1 MPSLKSLAWV
11 SARLRQVFWLH
22 PVYRACQAF
31 RLRQVRANQGGSKR
45 VVHSNQVVHS
55 NRVVHSNQ
63 VVHSNRVVHSN
74 QAGSVLVEWSL
85 VAVLVMAVT
94 AALLQLTLSLY
105 VRNILADAASDAARH
120 AALVGASDA
129 EANARV
135 QQLCHGALRANYP
148 TKSEVSH
155 LQRGSVSLVQVQV
168 SAPLPVIGLW
178 SPTGSVVVRG
188 HAVDQRSYQR

>member
-1 MPSLKSLAWV
+1 MPSLKSPAWV
-11 SARLRQVFWLH
+11 NAQLRQISRACQVSFRISQ
-22 PVYRACQAF
+22 VSQACQAF
-31 RLRQVRANQGGSKR
+31 RLRQVHANQGGS
-45 VVHSNQVVHS
+45 NQAGS
-55 NRVVHSNQ
+55 NRVAHA
-63 VVHSNRVVHSN
+63 N

-105 VRNILADAASDAARH
+105 VRNILADAASDAARQ

>member
-11 SARLRQVFWLH
+11 NDQLRQVFWLH

-31 RLRQVRANQGGSKR
+31 RLRQVRANQGG
-45 VVHSNQVVHS
+45 S

>member
-11 SARLRQVFWLH
+11 SARLRQVFGLH
-22 PVYRACQAF
+22 PVSQACQAF
-31 RLRQVRANQGGSKR
+31 RLRQVRANQGGS
-45 VVHSNQVVHS
+45 
-55 NRVVHSNQ
+55 NRVVR
-63 VVHSNRVVHSN
+63 SNRVVHSN

>member
-11 SARLRQVFWLH
+11 SARLRQVFGLH

-31 RLRQVRANQGGSKR
+31 RLRQVRSNQGG
-45 VVHSNQVVHS
+45 S

>member
-1 MPSLKSLAWV
+1 MPSLKSPAWV
-11 SARLRQVFWLH
+11 SARLRQVFGLH
-22 PVYRACQAF
+22 PVSQACQAF
-31 RLRQVRANQGGSKR
+31 RLRQVRANQGGSK
-45 VVHSNQVVHS
+45 VV
-55 NRVVHSNQ
+55 R
-63 VVHSNRVVHSN
+63 SNRVVHSN

>member
-11 SARLRQVFWLH
+11 NDQLRQVFWLH

-31 RLRQVRANQGGSKR
+31 RLRQVRANQGGSK
-45 VVHSNQVVHS
+45 
-55 NRVVHSNQ
+55 RVVHSNQ

>member
-11 SARLRQVFWLH
+11 SARLHQVFGLH
-22 PVYRACQAF
+22 PVSQACQAF
-31 RLRQVRANQGGSKR
+31 RLRQVRANQAG
-45 VVHSNQVVHS
+45 
-55 NRVVHSNQ
+55 SNQ

>member
-11 SARLRQVFWLH
+11 NDQ
-22 PVYRACQAF
+22 
-31 RLRQVRANQGGSKR
+31 LRQVRANQGGS
-45 VVHSNQVVHS
+45 NQ
-55 NRVVHSNQ
+55 
-63 VVHSNRVVHSN
+63 VVHSN

-120 AALVGASDA
+120 AA
-129 EANARV
+129 ANARV

>member
-11 SARLRQVFWLH
+11 NDQLRQVFGLH
-22 PVYRACQAF
+22 PVSRACQAF
-31 RLRQVRANQGGSKR
+31 RLRQVRASQSGADFDQAG
-45 VVHSNQVVHS
+45 S
-55 NRVVHSNQ
+55 NRVM
-63 VVHSNRVVHSN
+63 HSNRVVHSN

-105 VRNILADAASDAARH
+105 VRNILADAASDAARQ

>member
-11 SARLRQVFWLH
+11 NDQLRQVFELH
-22 PVYRACQAF
+22 PVSQACQAF
-31 RLRQVRANQGGSKR
+31 RLRQVRTNQGG
-45 VVHSNQVVHS
+45 S

-63 VVHSNRVVHSN
+63 VGHSN

>member
-11 SARLRQVFWLH
+11 NDQLRQVFGLH

-31 RLRQVRANQGGSKR
+31 RLRQVRANQGGS
-45 VVHSNQVVHS
+45 
-55 NRVVHSNQ
+55 NRVVHPKVVRSNQ
-63 VVHSNRVVHSN
+63 VVHSN

>member
-11 SARLRQVFWLH
+11 SARLRQVFGLH
-22 PVYRACQAF
+22 PVSQASQAF
-31 RLRQVRANQGGSKR
+31 RLRQVRASQSGADFNQAG
-45 VVHSNQVVHS
+45 S
-55 NRVVHSNQ
+55 NRVAHA
-63 VVHSNRVVHSN
+63 N

-105 VRNILADAASDAARH
+105 VRNILADAASDAARQ

-148 TKSEVSH
+148 TKSEVSN

>member
-11 SARLRQVFWLH
+11 NDQLRQASRPRKVFQ
-22 PVYRACQAF
+22 VGQASRACLSS
-31 RLRQVRANQGGSKR
+31 RLRQVRANQAG
-45 VVHSNQVVHS
+45 
-55 NRVVHSNQ
+55 
-63 VVHSNRVVHSN
+63 SNRVVHSN

-105 VRNILADAASDAARH
+105 VRNILADAASDAARQ

>member
-11 SARLRQVFWLH
+11 SARLRQVFGLH

-31 RLRQVRANQGGSKR
+31 RLRQVRANQGG
-45 VVHSNQVVHS
+45 S

-105 VRNILADAASDAARH
+105 VRNILADAASDAARQ

>member
-11 SARLRQVFWLH
+11 NDQLRQIFGLH
-22 PVYRACQAF
+22 PVSRACQAF
-31 RLRQVRANQGGSKR
+31 RLRQVRASQSGADFNQAGSNR
-45 VVHSNQVVHS
+45 AAHANQAGS
-55 NRVVHSNQ
+55 NRVAHA
-63 VVHSNRVVHSN
+63 N

>member
-11 SARLRQVFWLH
+11 NDQLRQVFALH

-31 RLRQVRANQGGSKR
+31 RLRQVRTNQGGS
-45 VVHSNQVVHS
+45 NQGGS

-63 VVHSNRVVHSN
+63 VLHSN

>member
-11 SARLRQVFWLH
+11 SARLRQVFGLH
-22 PVYRACQAF
+22 PVSQACQVF
-31 RLRQVRANQGGSKR
+31 RLRQVRAKQGGS
-45 VVHSNQVVHS
+45 NQAGS

-63 VVHSNRVVHSN
+63 V
-74 QAGSVLVEWSL
+74 GSVLVEWSL

-135 QQLCHGALRANYP
+135 QQLCQGALRANYP

-155 LQRGSVSLVQVQV
+155 LQRGSVSLVQVKV

>member
-11 SARLRQVFWLH
+11 NDQLRQVFGLH
-22 PVYRACQAF
+22 PVSLACLVSRVCQAF
-31 RLRQVRANQGGSKR
+31 RLRQVRANQGG
-45 VVHSNQVVHS
+45 
-55 NRVVHSNQ
+55 
-63 VVHSNRVVHSN
+63 SNRVVHSN

>member
-1 MPSLKSLAWV
+1 MPSLKSPAWV
-11 SARLRQVFWLH
+11 NAQLRQVS
-22 PVYRACQAF
+22 RACQVSF
-31 RLRQVRANQGGSKR
+31 RISQVSRVCQVCRLRQVRASQSGADFNQAG
-45 VVHSNQVVHS
+45 
-55 NRVVHSNQ
+55 
-63 VVHSNRVVHSN
+63 SNRVVHSN

>member
-1 MPSLKSLAWV
+1 MPSLKSPAWV
-11 SARLRQVFWLH
+11 NAQLRQVFGLH
-22 PVYRACQAF
+22 PVSRACQAF
-31 RLRQVRANQGGSKR
+31 RLRQVRANQGGS
-45 VVHSNQVVHS
+45 NQAGS
-55 NRVVHSNQ
+55 NRVAHA
-63 VVHSNRVVHSN
+63 N

-105 VRNILADAASDAARH
+105 VRNILADAASDAARQ

>member
-11 SARLRQVFWLH
+11 SARLRQVFGLY
-22 PVYRACQAF
+22 PVSRVRQAF
-31 RLRQVRANQGGSKR
+31 RLRQVRANQGG
-45 VVHSNQVVHS
+45 
-55 NRVVHSNQ
+55 
-63 VVHSNRVVHSN
+63 SNRVVHSN

>member
-11 SARLRQVFWLH
+11 NDQLRQVFGLH
-22 PVYRACQAF
+22 PVSQACQAF
-31 RLRQVRANQGGSKR
+31 RLRQVRANQGGS
-45 VVHSNQVVHS
+45 
-55 NRVVHSNQ
+55 NRVVHPNQ

>member
-11 SARLRQVFWLH
+11 NDQLRQVFWLH

-31 RLRQVRANQGGSKR
+31 RLRQVRANQGGSK
-45 VVHSNQVVHS
+45 
-55 NRVVHSNQ
+55 RVVHSNQ

-105 VRNILADAASDAARH
+105 VRNILADAASD
-120 AALVGASDA
+120 ASDA

>member
-11 SARLRQVFWLH
+11 SARLRQVFGLH

-31 RLRQVRANQGGSKR
+31 RLRQVRANQGGSNQAGSNR
-45 VVHSNQVVHS
+45 VLHSNQT
-55 NRVVHSNQ
+55 
-63 VVHSNRVVHSN
+63 
-74 QAGSVLVEWSL
+74 GSVLVEWSL

>member
-1 MPSLKSLAWV
+1 MPSLKSPAWV
-11 SARLRQVFWLH
+11 NDQLRQVFGLH
-22 PVYRACQAF
+22 PVYRICQAF
-31 RLRQVRANQGGSKR
+31 RLRQVRANQGGSNR
-45 VVHSNQVVHS
+45 GVRSNQVVHSNQVV
-55 NRVVHSNQ
+55 RSNQ
-63 VVHSNRVVHSN
+63 VVHSN

>member
-11 SARLRQVFWLH
+11 NAQLRQVS
-22 PVYRACQAF
+22 RACQASF
-31 RLRQVRANQGGSKR
+31 RISQVSRVCQACQLRQVRANQAG
-45 VVHSNQVVHS
+45 
-55 NRVVHSNQ
+55 
-63 VVHSNRVVHSN
+63 SNRVVHSN

-105 VRNILADAASDAARH
+105 VRNILADAASDAARQ

-178 SPTGSVVVRG
+178 SPAGSVVVRG

>member
-1 MPSLKSLAWV
+1 MPSLKSPAWV
-11 SARLRQVFWLH
+11 NARLHQASRPRKVFQVCQAS
-22 PVYRACQAF
+22 RACLSSW
-31 RLRQVRANQGGSKR
+31 LRQVRASQSGADFDQAG
-45 VVHSNQVVHS
+45 S
-55 NRVVHSNQ
+55 NRVM
-63 VVHSNRVVHSN
+63 HSNRVVHSN

>member
-1 MPSLKSLAWV
+1 MPSLKSPAWV
-11 SARLRQVFWLH
+11 NARLRQASRPRKVFQ
-22 PVYRACQAF
+22 VGQASRACLSSW
-31 RLRQVRANQGGSKR
+31 LRQVRASQSGADFDQAG
-45 VVHSNQVVHS
+45 S
-55 NRVVHSNQ
+55 NRVM
-63 VVHSNRVVHSN
+63 HSNRVVHSN

>member
-1 MPSLKSLAWV
+1 MPSLKSPAWV
-11 SARLRQVFWLH
+11 NAHLRQVFGLQ
-22 PVYRACQAF
+22 PVSQACQACRVCLVSRVRQAC
-31 RLRQVRANQGGSKR
+31 RLRQARANQAD
-45 VVHSNQVVHS
+45 SNQ
-55 NRVVHSNQ
+55 
-63 VVHSNRVVHSN
+63 VVHSN

>member
-11 SARLRQVFWLH
+11 NDQLRQVFGLH
-22 PVYRACQAF
+22 PVSRACQAF
-31 RLRQVRANQGGSKR
+31 RLRQVRANQGGSNR
-45 VVHSNQVVHS
+45 VVRSNQVVHSNQVV
-55 NRVVHSNQ
+55 R
-63 VVHSNRVVHSN
+63 SNRVVHSN

>member
-11 SARLRQVFWLH
+11 NDQLRQIFGLH
-22 PVYRACQAF
+22 PVYRVCQAF
-31 RLRQVRANQGGSKR
+31 RLRQVRANQGG
-45 VVHSNQVVHS
+45 S

-105 VRNILADAASDAARH
+105 VRNILADAASDAARQ

>member
-11 SARLRQVFWLH
+11 NDQLRQVFGLH
-22 PVYRACQAF
+22 PVYRVCQAF
-31 RLRQVRANQGGSKR
+31 RLRQVRTNQAG
-45 VVHSNQVVHS
+45 SNQAG
-55 NRVVHSNQ
+55 
-63 VVHSNRVVHSN
+63 SNRVVHSN

>member
-11 SARLRQVFWLH
+11 SARLRQVFGLH

-31 RLRQVRANQGGSKR
+31 RLRQVRSNQGG
-45 VVHSNQVVHS
+45 S

-105 VRNILADAASDAARH
+105 VRNILADAASDAARQ

>member
-11 SARLRQVFWLH
+11 SARLRQVFGLH
-22 PVYRACQAF
+22 PVYRICQAF
-31 RLRQVRANQGGSKR
+31 RLRQVRTNQAG
-45 VVHSNQVVHS
+45 SNQAG
-55 NRVVHSNQ
+55 
-63 VVHSNRVVHSN
+63 SNRVVHSN

>member
-11 SARLRQVFWLH
+11 SARLRQVFGLH

-31 RLRQVRANQGGSKR
+31 RLRQVRANQGGS
-45 VVHSNQVVHS
+45 
-55 NRVVHSNQ
+55 NRVVHPNQ

>member
-11 SARLRQVFWLH
+11 NARLHQASRPRKVFQVGQAS
-22 PVYRACQAF
+22 RACLSSW
-31 RLRQVRANQGGSKR
+31 LRQVRASQSGADFNQSGSNR
-45 VVHSNQVVHS
+45 VMHSNQ
-55 NRVVHSNQ
+55 
-63 VVHSNRVVHSN
+63 VVHSN

-105 VRNILADAASDAARH
+105 VRNILADAASDAARQ

>member
-11 SARLRQVFWLH
+11 NDQLRQVFGLH
-22 PVYRACQAF
+22 PVSRACQAF
-31 RLRQVRANQGGSKR
+31 RLRQVRANQGGSNR
-45 VVHSNQVVHS
+45 VVHS
-55 NRVVHSNQ
+55 NRVM
-63 VVHSNRVVHSN
+63 HSN

-105 VRNILADAASDAARH
+105 VRNILADAARH

>member
-11 SARLRQVFWLH
+11 NDQLRQVFGLH
-22 PVYRACQAF
+22 PVSRACQAF
-31 RLRQVRANQGGSKR
+31 RLRQVRANQGGS
-45 VVHSNQVVHS
+45 NQGG
-55 NRVVHSNQ
+55 
-63 VVHSNRVVHSN
+63 SNRVVHSN

>member
-1 MPSLKSLAWV
+1 MPSLKLPAWV
-11 SARLRQVFWLH
+11 SARLRQVFGLH
-22 PVYRACQAF
+22 PVSQACQVF
-31 RLRQVRANQGGSKR
+31 RLRQVRANQGGS
-45 VVHSNQVVHS
+45 

-63 VVHSNRVVHSN
+63 VGHSN